1 MTIQLDDALSRLA
14 SGAPHP
20 GLAGLEDRVLGAI
33 GSRSAAHIG
42 AGATLAA
49 MGFALALGAVSN
61 LAPGGSEAQASP
73 LAPLGAPSALAPS
86 TLLVGPR

>member
-1 MTIQLDDALSRLA
+1 MTIDLDDALHRLA
-14 SGAPHP
+14 SGAPHR

-33 GSRSAAHIG
+33 ASQRTVGIG

-49 MGFALALGAVSN
+49 MAFALVLGAVSN
-61 LAPGGSEAQASP
+61 LAPTTAATANP

-86 TLLVGPR
+86 TLLGGSQ